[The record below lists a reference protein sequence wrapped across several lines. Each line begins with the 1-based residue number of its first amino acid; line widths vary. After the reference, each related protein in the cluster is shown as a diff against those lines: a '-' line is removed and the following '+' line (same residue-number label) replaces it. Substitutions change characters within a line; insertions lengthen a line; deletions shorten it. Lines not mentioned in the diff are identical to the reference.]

1 MKIITIKYSNC
12 NKHYSYLL
20 RSDSIRFRDSDV
32 LKVPRG
38 TDRVY
43 YTPAYVI
50 AVQEIVEL
58 SPRVTAW
65 LQVKKGSVI
74 TTGSL
79 DSILRRKVENK
90 LLKFKKE
97 HSEDYKNI
105 LVKRLNTITFTI
117 EELMK
122 LWDKTPKQ
130 NTDKLESI
138 CIKIASLEDE
148 RDEICKKLN
157 IVWKY

>member
-1 MKIITIKYSNC
+1 MKIITIKYNNC

-20 RSDSIRFRDSDV
+20 RNDSIRFRDSDV

-38 TDRVY
+38 IGRVY
-43 YTPAYVI
+43 YTPAYIV
-50 AVQEIVEL
+50 ATQEIVEL
-58 SPRVTAW
+58 PPRVTAW
-65 LQVKKGSVI
+65 LQVKKGSII

-79 DSILRRKVENK
+79 DSNLRRKVENK

-97 HSEDYKNI
+97 NSGDYKNI
-105 LVKRLNTITFTI
+105 LIKRLNTITFTI
-117 EELMK
+117 DELMK
-122 LWDKTPKQ
+122 LWEEAPKQ
-130 NTDKLESI
+130 NTDRLESI